1 MCFLDYQ
8 APEEVFEF
16 FGNTMSEGAFLR
28 ARLHNAIRWIVC
40 MVIGIP
46 VVIFMFFNAG
56 LLVAGGRGGHL
67 AARSLRGDVEVAPR
81 DESASHDGLSK
92 YREHRRLQQ
101 IRKKM
106 TEDGTPPGVK

>member
-56 LLVAGGRGGHL
+56 LLVAGGGAGTL
-67 AARSLRGDVEVAPR
+67 LP
-81 DESASHDGLSK
+81 GLYAVMSKLLPGTSQHRTTGYQK